1 MSIADKS
8 RMAASVRDR
17 LLSLSK
23 SRSEVFDQV
32 IVRYALERFLL
43 RLSNSAHREKL
54 ILKGA
59 MLLQL
64 WSDKT
69 LRPTRDLDFL
79 SQGETDE
86 DVVRRV
92 LEDICKTEA
101 EEDGLTF
108 DLTDL
113 RVNQIRE
120 EDRYGGI
127 RAKFVGRLG
136 SARIP
141 MQIDFGIGDAVTP
154 APAEIEFPSLLEMTK
169 PNILSY
175 PMETVI
181 AEKLEIIV
189 SLGME
194 NSRMKDYFDLWFFA
208 TTLTDVAG
216 IPEAIKRTFERREQ
230 TIPAETPIGLSD
242 DFTSSAAKRAQWRA
256 FKERAIGEALELADV
271 VRIIREFAMPL
282 LAQAREA
289 A

>member
-1 MSIADKS
+1 MSIDDRS
-8 RMAASVRDR
+8 RMSASVRER
-17 LLSLSK
+17 LLNLAK
-23 SRSEVFDQV
+23 SRGDVFDQV

-43 RLSNSAHREKL
+43 RLSTSAHREKL

-64 WSDKT
+64 WSEKT

-79 SQGETDE
+79 SQGKTDE
-86 DVVRRV
+86 AIVRGI
-92 LEDICKTEA
+92 LEDICKTET

-108 DLTDL
+108 DLSDL

-127 RAKFVGRLG
+127 RAKFLARLG
-136 SARIP
+136 SARVP

-154 APAEIEFPSLLEMTK
+154 APAEIEFPSLLNMAK
-169 PNILSY
+169 PYILSY

-189 SLGME
+189 NLGME

-216 IPEAIKRTFERREQ
+216 IPAAIKRTFERREQ
-230 TIPAETPIGLSD
+230 TIPGATPIGLSD
-242 DFTSSAAKRAQWRA
+242 EFASNDAKRAQWRA
-256 FKERAIGEALELADV
+256 FEERAIGEALELADV

-282 LAQAREA
+282 FNAAREA
-289 A
+289 K